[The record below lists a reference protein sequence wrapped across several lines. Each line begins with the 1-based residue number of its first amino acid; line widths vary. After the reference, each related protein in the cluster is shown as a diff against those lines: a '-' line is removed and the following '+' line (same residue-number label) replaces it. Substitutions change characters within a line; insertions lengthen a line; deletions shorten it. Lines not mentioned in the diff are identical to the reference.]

1 MGRAPG
7 VPVGWS
13 PGWEGAGLEQGLV
26 DPTPC
31 QAGEGGG
38 GSSSGNVGEGG
49 PTIKT
54 CPVYGLSLLLLSSL
68 FRMIEVICFGNFS
81 SFVPSHPPT

>member
-1 MGRAPG
+1 M
-7 VPVGWS
+7 PVGWS
-13 PGWEGAGLEQGLV
+13 PGWGGGWAGVGLV

-38 GSSSGNVGEGG
+38 GSSSGKGGKGG

-54 CPVYGLSLLLLSSL
+54 CLVYGLYL
-68 FRMIEVICFGNFS
+68 
-81 SFVPSHPPT
+81 